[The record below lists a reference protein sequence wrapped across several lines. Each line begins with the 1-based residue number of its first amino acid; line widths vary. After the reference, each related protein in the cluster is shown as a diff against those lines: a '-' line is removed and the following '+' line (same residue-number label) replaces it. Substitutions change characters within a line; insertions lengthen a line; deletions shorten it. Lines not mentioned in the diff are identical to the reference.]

1 MNISWDSYNTFVSA
15 YDIYHYHTFVVQV
28 KVKNTNS
35 NIFIEV
41 YYNPV
46 YDRVT
51 SDFVWDNTSQ
61 QYYMIASE

>member
-15 YDIYHYHTFVVQV
+15 YDTYHYHTFVVKL
-28 KVKNTNS
+28 KVKNMNS
-35 NIFIEV
+35 NKFIEV
-41 YYNPV
+41 YNNIV

-61 QYYMIASE
+61 QYYRIASE